1 MVPGWWWRGAEDG
14 LLKTQRRDLALSSSS
29 SQAYALEPGAFFV
42 LPPLASP
49 CAYCNLAFRSIYRH
63 GDKMSHLQ
71 SREDNGRR
79 GTVHDGSVLDSLAVE
94 LTFSHCAP
102 GNASG
107 TPKRSNYEASPN
119 ALSTQGFFFLQAQ
132 GSNPQGQPTNR
143 APQSF
148 PLFQALAHPE
158 PHVHSPILSS

>member
-1 MVPGWWWRGAEDG
+1 MVRERGRGKGEAEVG
-14 LLKTQRRDLALSSSS
+14 LLKTWRRELALSSSS

-42 LPPLASP
+42 LPPLVFP
-49 CAYCNLAFRSIYRH
+49 GAYCNLAFCSIYRH

-94 LTFSHCAP
+94 LTVTFSHCAP

-107 TPKRSNYEASPN
+107 TPREVTEASPD
-119 ALSTQGFFFLQAQ
+119 ALRLYPGAFVSPSP

-143 APQSF
+143 T
-148 PLFQALAHPE
+148 
-158 PHVHSPILSS
+158 PHLSHFSKH